1 MIIGDSAEGRKLSI
15 RSKAWQIISLLVCLP
30 AGLGLVV
37 FAVVNRHPVNVEFWP
52 LPINMALPL
61 SLIVMLSLVLGV
73 VWGSVASWLTA
84 GARRRR
90 AREVSRRADQAEAEI
105 ATLKDRVRLLETEN
119 GSINQPINDKNSP
132 VKSIA
137 LSSSNM
143 D

>member
-1 MIIGDSAEGRKLSI
+1 
-15 RSKAWQIISLLVCLP
+15 
-30 AGLGLVV
+30 
-37 FAVVNRHPVNVEFWP
+37 
-52 LPINMALPL
+52 
-61 SLIVMLSLVLGV
+61 MLSLVLGV

-105 ATLKDRVRLLETEN
+105 AALKDRVRLLETEN
-119 GSINQPINDKNSP
+119 GSINQPIKDKNGP